1 MKQKTMRWMV
11 AVVGVMGICTAAG
24 FAGAETAI
32 ASASNYMNNRPPLR
46 ANPYV
51 PLPVGAIRPEG
62 WLREQL
68 GRMQTGLTGN
78 LDTRY
83 SQVVGP
89 RNGWLGGDGDSWE
102 RGLYWIDGLL
112 PLAYILNDPALIEK
126 VRPWVEWTLT
136 HQRDD
141 GYLGPERF
149 KERPKDEPGIQK
161 EPRED
166 WWPRMV
172 MLKILQQYYEATQ
185 DERVIAVLT
194 KYFRYQLK
202 QLPEYHLD
210 HWSFWANRRGADNLM
225 VVYWLYNK
233 TGDAFLLELAE
244 LIYQQTFPYTE
255 IFLNPY
261 DNPQDNLAHIYP
273 NTISNRYPF
282 NRELIARMHV
292 GQLQSFHCVNLAQ
305 GLKTPVIYYQQHPEE
320 KYLTATR
327 NALRDIRLFHGQ
339 PQGMYGGDEPMHGNN
354 PTQGIEFCSVV
365 EMMFSLES
373 MLTITGDT
381 QLADHL
387 EKVAFNALPTQATD
401 DFKYRQY
408 FQTANQVKVSR
419 GKRNFYEDE
428 SHGGTD
434 SCFGLLT
441 GYPCCTCNMHQ
452 GWPKFVQNLWY
463 GTAEGGLAALVY
475 GACEV
480 TAKVAE
486 GIPVR
491 IVEQTDYPFEESIR
505 FTVYAKDKVTF
516 PLHLRVPAW
525 CRDAKVLINQEVWG
539 KVAAGQIA
547 KISREWKN
555 KDTVELELPMEVG
568 TSRWVENSVAVE
580 RGPLVYVLKI
590 EEDWK
595 FVEGRDHFGE
605 YYEVYPKSPWNY
617 GLLDGV
623 VNNPAKGFVV
633 QKKDKVSGYP
643 WNLENAP
650 IELKTR
656 GKMVPEW
663 QLYNEMAGPLPHSL
677 PQSHLRGKPAQDITL
692 IPYGCSTLRITEF
705 PVVQ

>member
-1 MKQKTMRWMV
+1 MKRKRMEWI
-11 AVVGVMGICTAAG
+11 VVGVMGLCTAAG
-24 FAGAETAI
+24 VAQAA
-32 ASASNYMNNRPPLR
+32 NYMNNRPPLKV
-46 ANPYV
+46 NPYV
-51 PLPVGAIRPEG
+51 LLPVGAIRPEG

-78 LDTRY
+78 LDVWY

-112 PLAYILNDPALIEK
+112 PLAYILNDAALIEK
-126 VRPWVEWTLT
+126 VKPWVEWTLT

-149 KERPKDEPGIQK
+149 KERPTDEPGIQK

-172 MLKILQQYYEATQ
+172 MLKILQQYYEATR

-194 KYFRYQLK
+194 KYFQYQLK
-202 QLPEYHLD
+202 QLPKYHLD
-210 HWSFWANRRGADNLM
+210 HWSFWANRRGADNLI

-261 DNPQDNLAHIYP
+261 DNPQDNLAHLYP
-273 NTISNRYPF
+273 NTIGNRYPF

-320 KYLTATR
+320 KYLTAVQ

-387 EKVAFNALPTQATD
+387 EKIAFNALPTQATD

-419 GKRNFYEDE
+419 HKRNFYEDE

-452 GWPKFVQNLWY
+452 GWPKLVQNLWY
-463 GTAEGGLAALVY
+463 ATADGGLAALVY

-480 TAKVAE
+480 NAKVAK
-486 GIPVR
+486 GVPVR
-491 IVEQTDYPFEESIR
+491 IVEQTDYPFEEKIR
-505 FTVYAKDKVTF
+505 FTVYTKDNPAF

-525 CRDAKVLINQEVWG
+525 CREAKVLINKEVWG
-539 KVAAGQIA
+539 PAAGGQIA

-555 KDTVELELPMEVG
+555 EDTVELQLPMEVR

-590 EEDWK
+590 EEEWK

-617 GLLDGV
+617 GLLDAV

-633 QKKDKVSGYP
+633 QKKDKVGGYP

-656 GKMVPEW
+656 GKSVPEW

-677 PQSHLRGKPAQDITL
+677 PQSHLRDKPAEEITL